1 MTNLQELMTAIKD
14 FETNAGSHM
23 IVDYRNGSD
32 PLKNTHFGTMLK
44 HVGADV
50 KLIGASGQQD
60 YQINS
65 MFAKGATR

>member
-1 MTNLQELMTAIKD
+1 MTNLLELMTEIKN
-14 FETNAGSHM
+14 FETMDGSHM

-44 HVGADV
+44 HSGADV

-60 YQINS
+60 YEINS
-65 MFAKGATR
+65 KFAQGATR